1 MAFELDRNIPDAE
14 ARKWA
19 MLAHLGGLASLFLPF
34 IPAANVV
41 IPFIVWSAKRHD
53 HPYIDVQ
60 GREALNFQITMALLG
75 LSAWLVIT
83 VLKIIFIGKLL
94 LWVPGLILIAQ
105 LGGTVVGAIRAYDGE
120 RFRYPLILRFV

>member
-1 MAFELDRNIPDAE
+1 MAFELDRDIPDAE

-19 MLAHLGGLASLFLPF
+19 MLCHLGGLVSLFLPV
-34 IPAANVV
+34 PLSNVV
-41 IPFIVWSAKRHD
+41 LPFVVWSAKRND

-60 GREALNFQITMALLG
+60 GREALNFQITLALLG
-75 LSAWLVIT
+75 LSAWLIIT

-94 LWVPGLILIAQ
+94 FWVPGLILIVQ

>member
-1 MAFELDRNIPDAE
+1 MAFELDRDIPDAE

-19 MLAHLGGLASLFLPF
+19 MLCHLGGLVSLFLP
-34 IPAANVV
+34 IPLSNVILPFV
-41 IPFIVWSAKRHD
+41 IWSAKRND

-60 GREALNFQITMALLG
+60 GREALNFQITLALLAI
-75 LSAWLVIT
+75 SFIATIF
-83 VLKIIFIGKLL
+83 VLKLIWIGYLL
-94 LWVPGLILIAQ
+94 VWMPSLIWIAQ

>member
-1 MAFELDRNIPDAE
+1 MAFELDRDIPDAE

-19 MLAHLGGLASLFLPF
+19 MLCHLGGLITLFLAP
-34 IPAANVV
+34 IPGANVV

-60 GREALNFQITMALLG
+60 GREAINFQVSMALLYVAVG
-75 LSAWLVIT
+75 FIVW
-83 VLKIIFIGKLL
+83 VLAFVFIGKLL

-105 LGGTVVGAIRAYDGE
+105 LGGTVIGAIRAYDGE

>member
-1 MAFELDRNIPDAE
+1 MPFELDRDVPDAD

-19 MLAHLGGLASLFLPF
+19 MFCHLGGLVSLFLPV

-41 IPFIVWSAKRHD
+41 IPFIVWHAKRHE

-60 GREALNFQITMALLG
+60 GREAVNFQVSMAILWF
-75 LSAWLVIT
+75 AAVA
-83 VLKIIFIGKLL
+83 IIFLLRVIVIGKLL
-94 LWVPGLILIAQ
+94 FWVPGLILILQ

>member
-1 MAFELDRNIPDAE
+1 MAFELDRDIPDAE

-19 MLAHLGGLASLFLPF
+19 MLCHLGGLVSLFLP
-34 IPAANVV
+34 IPLSNVV
-41 IPFIVWSAKRHD
+41 LPFVIWSAKRND

-60 GREALNFQITMALLG
+60 GREALNFQVTMSLLAI
-75 LSAWLVIT
+75 SVIAT
-83 VLKIIFIGKLL
+83 IFILKLIWIGYL
-94 LWVPGLILIAQ
+94 LVWMPSLIWIAQ

>member
-1 MAFELDRNIPDAE
+1 MTFELDRDIPDAE

-19 MLAHLGGLASLFLPF
+19 MLSHLGGLVSLFLAP
-34 IPAANVV
+34 IPGSNVV
-41 IPFIVWSAKRHD
+41 IPFIVWYAKRND

-60 GREALNFQITMALLG
+60 GREAVNFQVTMALLG
-75 LSAWLVIT
+75 LAAVAIIF
-83 VLKIIFIGKLL
+83 VLKLIVIGKLL
-94 LWVPGLILIAQ
+94 FWVPGLILIAQ

>member
-1 MAFELDRNIPDAE
+1 MAFELDRDIPDAE

-19 MLAHLGGLASLFLPF
+19 MLCHLGGLVSLFLF
-34 IPAANVV
+34 SIPGSNVV

-60 GREALNFQITMALLG
+60 GREAVNFQVTLALLG
-75 LSAWLVIT
+75 LSAFVIIY
-83 VLKIIFIGKLL
+83 VLKLIVIGKLL
-94 LWVPGLILIAQ
+94 FWVPGLILIAQ

>member
-1 MAFELDRNIPDAE
+1 MAFELDRDIPDAE

-19 MLAHLGGLASLFLPF
+19 MLCHLGGLVSLFLP
-34 IPAANVV
+34 IPLSNVILPFV
-41 IPFIVWSAKRHD
+41 IWSAKRND

-60 GREALNFQITMALLG
+60 GREALNFQITLALLG
-75 LSAWLVIT
+75 LSAWLIIT

-94 LWVPGLILIAQ
+94 FWVPGLILIVQ

>member
-1 MAFELDRNIPDAE
+1 MAFELDRDIPDAE

-19 MLAHLGGLASLFLPF
+19 MLCHLGGLVSLFLSVV
-34 IPAANVV
+34 PASNVV
-41 IPFIVWSAKRHD
+41 IPFIVWSAKRNE

-75 LSAWLVIT
+75 ISAWLIIF
-83 VLKIIFIGKLL
+83 VLKFIFIGKLL
-94 LWVPGLILIAQ
+94 FWVPGLILIAQ

>member
-1 MAFELDRNIPDAE
+1 MPFELDRDVPDAE

-19 MLAHLGGLASLFLPF
+19 MLCHLGGLLGLFVPVM
-34 IPAANVV
+34 PANVV
-41 IPFIVWSAKRHD
+41 IPFIVWHAKRNE

-60 GREALNFQITMALLG
+60 GREAVNFQVSMAILWFAAVAVIFLLKFI
-75 LSAWLVIT
+75 V
-83 VLKIIFIGKLL
+83 IGKLL
-94 LWVPGLILIAQ
+94 FWMPGLIVIAQ